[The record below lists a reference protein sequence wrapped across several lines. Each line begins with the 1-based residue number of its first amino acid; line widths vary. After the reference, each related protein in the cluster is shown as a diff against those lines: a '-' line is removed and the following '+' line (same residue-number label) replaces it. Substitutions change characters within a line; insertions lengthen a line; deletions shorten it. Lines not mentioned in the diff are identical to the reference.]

1 MKLILK
7 LAWRNIWRNKRRS
20 FITIAAVLFAV
31 LLAVAMRGLQLGTYE
46 VNIKTAVRLFSGYL
60 QIQKEGYKDNPS
72 LRKSFQLTPEI
83 IQMLES
89 DPAIT
94 GYAPRIYA
102 DGLISFKDN
111 SLGAAIFGVVPE
123 REQNVITFQE
133 KLQAGEFPASDTTH
147 KIIVGYKLL
156 ENLNAEIGDC
166 IVILAQG
173 YDGIL
178 GNLIFEISGT
188 VKTGSGEFDRGSVFM
203 GLAKLQELLAMEDRI
218 NVVAVA
224 TEELDHVAAVRNRL
238 NQFLNEKE
246 LVALSWEEVMPE
258 LKQMIEL
265 DNVSGI
271 LMLAILVIVVAF
283 GILNTVLMSVTERF
297 REFGI
302 SLAMGMPQSTLV
314 ILVILESIIITLLG
328 LILGNLAAYGVN
340 YYIAQNPIIFGGEL
354 GALYE
359 EYGFLPR
366 LESSV
371 KFSIFFNTSLT
382 IFIVA
387 LLSIIYPAIKVFR
400 LEPLKGIR
408 YT

>member
-1 MKLILK
+1 
-7 LAWRNIWRNKRRS
+7 
-20 FITIAAVLFAV
+20 
-31 LLAVAMRGLQLGTYE
+31 MRGLQLGTYE
-46 VNIKTAVRLFSGYL
+46 VNIKNAVRLFSGYL
-60 QIQKEGYKDNPS
+60 QIQKEGYKENPS
-72 LRKSFQLTPEI
+72 LRKSFRLTPEVT
-83 IQMLES
+83 QMLEN

-94 GYAPRIYA
+94 GYAPRVYA

-111 SLGAAIFGVVPE
+111 SLGTAIFGVVPE
-123 REQNVITFQE
+123 LEKNVITFQE
-133 KLQAGEFPASDTTH
+133 KIEEGKFFEGDSSN
-147 KIIVGYKLL
+147 KVIVGYKLL
-156 ENLNAEIGDC
+156 ENLNAEVGDS

-188 VKTGSGEFDRGSVFM
+188 VKTGSGEFDRASVFM
-203 GLAKLQELLAMEDRI
+203 GLSKLQELLAMYGRL
-218 NVVAVA
+218 NVVALSTVD
-224 TEELDHVAAVRNRL
+224 LDQVTVVQNRL
-238 NQFLNEKE
+238 NQSLQDKN
-246 LVALSWEEVMPE
+246 LVALTWDEVMPE
-258 LKQMIEL
+258 LKQLIQL

-302 SLAMGMPQSTLV
+302 SLAMGMPQGTLV
-314 ILVILESIIITLLG
+314 LLVILESIIITLIGIL
-328 LILGNLAAYGVN
+328 LGNLAAYGVN
-340 YYIAQNPIIFGGEL
+340 YYIVQNPIIFGSEL

-366 LESSV
+366 MESSV
-371 KFSIFFNTSLT
+371 DLSIFFNTSLT
-382 IFIVA
+382 IFIVS
-387 LLSIIYPAIKVFR
+387 LVSIVYPALKVFR